1 MKLSHVLIVSI
12 SLVVL
17 LSLLMTSGANAQE
30 FEAVPPKIADILVKI
45 GVIIDGVL
53 GHWVSGNA
61 LSGEGVTLVSEI
73 GQTVVNT
80 THFLALLVT
89 LF

>member
-1 MKLSHVLIVSI
+1 MKLSHALIVSLT
-12 SLVVL
+12 LVVL
-17 LSLLMTSGANAQE
+17 LSLLMTSTANAQE
-30 FEAVPPKIADILVKI
+30 FEAVPPTIADVLVRI

-61 LSGEGVTLVSEI
+61 LSEQGVTFVGSI
-73 GQTVVNT
+73 GTMVVNT